1 MGLAEGSEI
10 LFFDSKFSGAFL
22 LVLRVWLEAWAA
34 WAGRGGC
41 PGNLVFNSKFPQPH
55 PEGEARLG
63 GAWGWLRA
71 CIGSNSAEKAVRAST
86 GVFFRVG
93 NLGLRNL
100 GLARV

>member
-1 MGLAEGSEI
+1 MGLAEGPEI

-41 PGNLVFNSKFPQPH
+41 PGNLVFNSIFPQPH
-55 PEGEARLG
+55 PVRLG
-63 GAWGWLRA
+63 WVGAWGWLRA
-71 CIGSNSAEKAVRAST
+71 CIGSNSAEKALRAST
-86 GVFFRVG
+86 GFCFRVG

>member
-41 PGNLVFNSKFPQPH
+41 PGNLVFNAKFSQPH
-55 PEGEARLG
+55 AVRLG
-63 GAWGWLRA
+63 WVGRGAG
-71 CIGSNSAEKAVRAST
+71 
-86 GVFFRVG
+86 
-93 NLGLRNL
+93 
-100 GLARV
+100 

>member
-1 MGLAEGSEI
+1 MSNGRVLLFDGWWGWRRAQKF

-55 PEGEARLG
+55 AVRLG
-63 GAWGWLRA
+63 W
-71 CIGSNSAEKAVRAST
+71 
-86 GVFFRVG
+86 VG
-93 NLGLRNL
+93 RWAG
-100 GLARV
+100 